1 MLDFRFIGWCKD
13 GTHDKV
19 WGVIFLESRHLALVY
34 PEERVLVFWGRR
46 GSKLQTKLDHNT
58 NKLSR
63 LIDSKRDK
71 GYRQI
76 DRDKLDQIYPE
87 FQSDLEKTAVWAIM
101 CS

>member
-1 MLDFRFIGWCKD
+1 MLNFRFIGWCKD
-13 GTHDKV
+13 DTHDKV
-19 WGVIFLESRHLALVY
+19 WGVIFLDPPDRKQITY
-34 PEERVLVFWGRR
+34 ERVLVFWGRR

-76 DRDKLDQIYPE
+76 DRDKLDQVYPE